1 MGAHLQCSH
10 LDLSLNVSGAV
21 RGEQAGQ
28 STNHS
33 KRYPKTHNPWPPVH
47 VSFYQQWRGPRMS
60 AQEPLVLK
68 LGLQISTNSSG
79 ANVAAIKSQ
88 AMKILVWGQV
98 PVL

>member
-1 MGAHLQCSH
+1 
-10 LDLSLNVSGAV
+10 
-21 RGEQAGQ
+21 
-28 STNHS
+28 
-33 KRYPKTHNPWPPVH
+33 
-47 VSFYQQWRGPRMS
+47 MS